1 MEGRSYHQRKI
12 LKGRTTFQWA
22 YLLKF
27 WSVWLPSTFVE
38 EELKKG
44 GKNNKNAIGTL
55 QLSLQVLITTMYC
68 LAELSLAQLHVS
80 AYGN

>member
-1 MEGRSYHQRKI
+1 MQEEDPITRKI
-12 LKGRTTFQWA
+12 LKGRTTFQWV
-22 YLLKF
+22 YMLKV

-38 EELKKG
+38 DELKKG

-68 LAELSLAQLHVS
+68 LAELSQLS
-80 AYGN
+80 AHGN